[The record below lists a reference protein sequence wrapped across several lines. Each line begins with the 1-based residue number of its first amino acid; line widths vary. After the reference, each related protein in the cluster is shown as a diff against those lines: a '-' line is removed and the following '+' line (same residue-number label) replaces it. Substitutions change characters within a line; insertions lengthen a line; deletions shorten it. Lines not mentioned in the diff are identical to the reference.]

1 MFSKVLLTFR
11 YLVSVKGYHSVPANS
26 FPARMGCASSDRFT
40 VTLTEAEY
48 AGGVSLA
55 EFHAAFL
62 CSPVFQMELWILSK
76 VLQRE
81 DFDAVTIQ
89 PRHLRD
95 VALGER
101 SRVGPWTAWAV
112 DGNRTRAVSS
122 TTTTTSTATTPST
135 SSSSSSNNKPAC
147 QIMQC
152 RIHNKPFCETWWAV
166 ELEEEPAVAP
176 ALSVVV
182 RHPQLVFGT
191 ALIPSNDENNES
203 SSMSFRRLLTKAMT
217 PLHRLYSR
225 LLLASAKATLVV
237 EGQKRER

>member
-1 MFSKVLLTFR
+1 MFSKLLLTFR
-11 YLVSVKGYHSVPANS
+11 YFVSVQGHHSVPASS

-62 CSPVFQMELWILSK
+62 CSPIFQMELWILSK

-122 TTTTTSTATTPST
+122 TTTTTTTTSTT
-135 SSSSSSNNKPAC
+135 SSSSSNNKPAC

-166 ELEEEPAVAP
+166 ELEEEPAVAAP
-176 ALSVVV
+176 ASSVVV

-203 SSMSFRRLLTKAMT
+203 SSISFRRQLLTQAMT